1 MTKYT
6 KFTKDVYNFDTGY
19 PLLGIF
25 LKEVIR
31 EVCKH
36 LASGMFI
43 LTLFV
48 MTKKGGNINIQ

>member
-6 KFTKDVYNFDTGY
+6 KFTKDVYNFDAEY
-19 PLLGIF
+19 LPVGIF

-31 EVCKH
+31 EVWKY
-36 LASGMFI
+36 LASEMFI

>member
-6 KFTKDVYNFDTGY
+6 KFTKDAYNFDTEY

-25 LKEVIR
+25 LKKVIG

-36 LASGMFI
+36 LASRMFI

-48 MTKKGGNINIQ
+48 MTKKGGNISIQ